1 MSEGISP
8 GGSLLAGTYKARTPS
23 INATLTPW
31 RRLFLSTTFSYQDAS
46 TVTADNGSPSV
57 VPYEGNIYSV
67 LASATYVLNAKTDL
81 SASYAFSKADFAQD
95 NFADGLPLGINYA
108 QHGLQVGIRRRIGK
122 GTTLGL
128 QSSFY
133 HYSEPSSGGSNNFTG
148 YAVFAT
154 LAIQLP

>member
-1 MSEGISP
+1 MLPVIP
-8 GGSLLAGTYKARTPS
+8 LAGLLFAAIGIAFSLRIPTIELFSFYFTLFLTPLLFFLPK
-23 INATLTPW
+23 ATLAATIIVAV
-31 RRLFLSTTFSYQDAS
+31 LSL
-46 TVTADNGSPSV
+46 V
-57 VPYEGNIYSV
+57 
-67 LASATYVLNAKTDL
+67 DL
-81 SASYAFSKADFAQD
+81 GALKRVFDFSKADFAQD

-108 QHGLQVGIRRRIGK
+108 QHGLQVGIRRRIGT